1 MHVSINDN
9 SRGQMH
15 HLYFISDGCKLASCK
30 RAVFFKVC
38 MIFID
43 NTMTSWFPVA
53 SVFFPIKL
61 GMIALQTTPL
71 PSTLCVSSSA
81 RFSGNTGQEAGPVAQ
96 QGEEVEGGR
105 GREHGL
111 DTSQAG
117 LQNGRGTAA
126 GRLFPQLHKRE
137 NGRSHVLRQGS
148 GPHYPCLL

>member
-71 PSTLCVSSSA
+71 PSTLCVSSSS
-81 RFSGNTGQEAGPVAQ
+81 RFLGTQGKKQALWHSREKRWRE
-96 QGEEVEGGR
+96 GEEE
-105 GREHGL
+105 
-111 DTSQAG
+111 SM
-117 LQNGRGTAA
+117 
-126 GRLFPQLHKRE
+126 
-137 NGRSHVLRQGS
+137 VLR
-148 GPHYPCLL
+148 PLKLDCRMAEERLLVDCFPSSTKEKMAVLTC